1 MDNIALGYPNRT
13 DEATL
18 SGGSW
23 LASLPLAN
31 LKNRI
36 MAKVARTI
44 DTLLAS
50 TKFDIDLGQSR
61 FIGALALVVH
71 NLSVSGKVRLRG
83 SSVADFSTTVY
94 DSGWVN
100 VWPSGMIPQDMLE
113 WEDDNFWLGTLSAEA
128 RAGYQSP
135 YIHLFARVSARYW
148 RVEIDDTGN
157 SVGYIHIGR
166 LFIADVWTPAT
177 NMSYGLSLGYED
189 HSQIEESLGG
199 TEYFDTRKKSRITKL
214 SLDWMNS
221 DEAYSRLLEMQRML
235 GTSGELLIVPD
246 PADSVNQV
254 RRSYL
259 GRLQRLGPLEH
270 PQYNTYRTTL
280 EVKELI

>member
-1 MDNIALGYPNRT
+1 MSNITFGYPNRT

-23 LASLPLAN
+23 NASLPLAN

-36 MAKVARTI
+36 LAKVARTV

-71 NLSVSGKVRLRG
+71 NISVSGKVRLRG
-83 SSVADFSTTVY
+83 SNVADFSTTVY

-100 VWPSGMIPQDMLE
+100 VWPVGMIPQDLLE
-113 WEDDNFWLGTLSAEA
+113 WEDDNFWLGTLAAEA

-135 YIHLFARVSARYW
+135 YIHLFTRVSARYW
-148 RVEIDDTGN
+148 RPEIDDTGN
-157 SVGYIHIGR
+157 SDGYIHIGR

-214 SLDWMNS
+214 SLDWMDS
-221 DEAYSRLLEMQRML
+221 VEAYSRLLEMQRML

-259 GRLQRLGPLEH
+259 GRLQRLGPLDH